1 MVVRNNEPPDG
12 QLARRPDG
20 LYMNCAELN
29 EALVDLV
36 DGRLGGAEQRNA
48 ERHLEGCANC
58 RALVEDLRTVRA
70 AAFML
75 DRHEPKADT
84 WAKLQAAIANEP
96 RPTGRVLD
104 MGRRRAAGGAMV
116 WLGAAAALLLATLI
130 GLMPLLNRSPQ
141 TPNGGEGNATQQA
154 EQPATVESITAEFEA
169 AEKHYQKAIDDLQTI
184 ANKDTGELDPNV
196 AAVLQKNLSVIDQAI
211 SESRA
216 ALKSQPSSANAQNGL
231 FDALRTKVALLQQT
245 VELINEMRKG
255 NQAEAGRR
263 VQTLAQ

>member
-1 MVVRNNEPPDG
+1 
-12 QLARRPDG
+12 
-20 LYMNCAELN
+20 MNCADLN

-36 DGRLGGAEQRNA
+36 DGRLDGAERRDV
-48 ERHLEGCANC
+48 ERHLEGCAEC
-58 RALVEDLRTVRA
+58 RALVEDLRSIRA

-75 DRHEPKADT
+75 DRREPNAGA
-84 WAKLQAAIANEP
+84 WPKLQAAVASEP
-96 RPTGRVLD
+96 APRGRLLMMTGR
-104 MGRRRAAGGAMV
+104 GNWPV
-116 WLGAAAALLLATLI
+116 WLGAAAALILATVI
-130 GLMPLLNRSPQ
+130 GVMPLMNRAPQ
-141 TPNGGEGNATQQA
+141 THDDSAQAGDPNE
-154 EQPATVESITAEFEA
+154 PATVESVTAEFAA

-196 AAVLQKNLSVIDQAI
+196 AAVLQKNLGVIDQAI
-211 SESRA
+211 AESRE

>member
-1 MVVRNNEPPDG
+1 
-12 QLARRPDG
+12 
-20 LYMNCAELN
+20 MNCADLN

-36 DGRLGGAEQRNA
+36 DGRLDGPERRDV
-48 ERHLEGCANC
+48 ERHLEGCSNC
-58 RALVEDLRTVRA
+58 RALVEDLRSVRA

-75 DRHEPKADT
+75 DRREPKAET
-84 WAKLQAAIANEP
+84 WSRLQAAIAAEP
-96 RPTGRVLD
+96 SPRGRLLSMPT
-104 MGRRRAAGGAMV
+104 RANWPV
-116 WLGAAAALLLATLI
+116 WLGAAAALILATVI
-130 GLMPLLNRSPQ
+130 GLLPLMNRAPQ
-141 TPNGGEGNATQQA
+141 PHDDSAQSAAQTDE
-154 EQPATVESITAEFEA
+154 PATVESVTAEFEA

-196 AAVLQKNLSVIDQAI
+196 AAVLQKNLNVIDQAI
-211 SESRA
+211 SESRE

>member
-1 MVVRNNEPPDG
+1 
-12 QLARRPDG
+12 
-20 LYMNCAELN
+20 MNCVDLN

-36 DGRLGGAEQRNA
+36 DGRLDSAAQRGV

-75 DRHEPKADT
+75 DRREPRAEIWT
-84 WAKLQAAIANEP
+84 KLQAAVAAEP
-96 RPTGRVLD
+96 KPKAGVVDINL
-104 MGRRRAAGGAMV
+104 RRRTFGGALPV
-116 WLGAAAALLLATLI
+116 WLGAAAALILATVI
-130 GLMPLLNRSPQ
+130 GLLPLMNRADAPHDD
-141 TPNGGEGNATQQA
+141 TAQA
-154 EQPATVESITAEFEA
+154 DGAQPAADPTVESVTAEFEA

-184 ANKDTGELDPNV
+184 ANKETGELDPEV
-196 AAVLQKNLSVIDQAI
+196 AAVLQKNLTVIDQAI

-216 ALKSQPSSANAQNGL
+216 ALKSQPANASAQSGL
-231 FDALRTKVALLQQT
+231 FEGLRTKVALLQQT

-263 VQTLAQ
+263 AQTLSQ